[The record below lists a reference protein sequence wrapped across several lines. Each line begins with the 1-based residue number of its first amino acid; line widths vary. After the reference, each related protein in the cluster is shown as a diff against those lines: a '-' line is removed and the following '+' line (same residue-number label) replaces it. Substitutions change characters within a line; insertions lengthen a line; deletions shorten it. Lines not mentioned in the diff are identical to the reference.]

1 MNKVE
6 LQKMMVGHFIE
17 NIPNSFKKNVAYVMQ
32 GDGVYEVRKN
42 KIGEFIAKIAECEIP
57 GLENYFEE
65 GYTLFVPK
73 IPISL
78 LWDAIAFFK
87 EIYKKY
93 SSEVFLQFFYDED
106 EEEYFIH
113 CPQQE
118 VTGAS
123 VNYVND
129 EVMNSSTLV
138 FEIHSHGNMGAFF
151 SGTDDGDEKADRF
164 YGVVGNINDFLPEI
178 KMRVIIGN
186 EKISIK
192 ICDLFDTEEQ
202 CFSGEFPE
210 EWLDRVQKKY
220 NIETKSEFQ
229 TKFNEVD
236 KTEQYSFWEDYDS
249 EFGYS
254 NPRGGKLL

>member
-1 MNKVE
+1 MNKIE

-17 NIPNSFKKNVAYVMQ
+17 NIPNNFKKNVAYVMQ

-42 KIGEFIAKIAECEIP
+42 SVGEFVARIAECNIP
-57 GLENYFEE
+57 GLESGLEE

-93 SSEVFLQFFYDED
+93 SSEVFLQFFYDEQED
-106 EEEYFIH
+106 EYFIH

-129 EVMNSSTLV
+129 DTVNDAILV

-164 YGVVGNINDFLPEI
+164 YGVVGNVNDFLPEI

-186 EKISIK
+186 EKVSIK
-192 ICDLFDTEEQ
+192 ICDLFDTDEQ
-202 CFSGEFPE
+202 CFTGEFPE
-210 EWLDRVQKKY
+210 EWLDRVQKKNFPEVKVGKVDELY
-220 NIETKSEFQ
+220 DFNKSEQF
-229 TKFNEVD
+229 
-236 KTEQYSFWEDYDS
+236 SFWEDYDS

-254 NPRGGKLL
+254 NPHGGKLL